1 MSLSAAFNIGRSA
14 LAAGQIG
21 LQVAGNN
28 MANAATAGYSR
39 QIARLSPLRSNNTA
53 NGLGIGAG
61 VQVSAIQRQV
71 DAAIEARLR
80 SATADNAFAQVQ
92 AGVYSQI
99 EDALGELGDDDLS
112 SQMSSFF
119 TAWSERANQT
129 QSDTS
134 VVQRGDQLAAFV
146 KRLRGDLSRQRGQ
159 VEDQLSAGV
168 ARANQLLE
176 TVADFNRQIS
186 EAEVGG
192 NTANSLRDQ
201 RDQAVLELSGL
212 MDVTVIDRGREGV
225 DVLAGSTPV
234 VLGAVSRG
242 VAVRRDTQG
251 GVTSVSVA
259 VAADG
264 TRLEVRSGQ
273 LGALLSQRSE
283 AVDATIARLDQITSQ
298 LMLGVNK
305 LHSTGANARGLRS
318 TQSQVT
324 MSTADRAL
332 ALNDAGNTAMSGLPF
347 EAVNGG
353 FLVHVRHDASGTVR
367 TVRVNVDLDGMD
379 AAGAAGTT
387 DDTSAEDILAAL
399 DAVPGLNATF
409 GGDGRLRVAAEDGYS
424 FNFAEDSSG
433 VLAVLGV
440 NAYFTGT
447 NASDIAVRS
456 DLLSDSAGLSAGRIV
471 NGTLVEN
478 GTALAMA
485 GLQSTGIEAL
495 SGVALPQAWRETMQ
509 RVGSDAAK
517 ANSRADA
524 ALIVEE
530 SLSAQR
536 AAVSGV
542 SLDEEAI
549 NLMEAQRQYEAAA
562 RLIAV
567 AQEMASTLLELV

>member
-28 MANAATAGYSR
+28 MANAATPGYSR
-39 QIARLSPLRSNNTA
+39 QIARLSPLRSNNA
-53 NGLGIGAG
+53 VSGLGIGAG

-92 AGVYSQI
+92 AGIYSQI

-168 ARANQLLE
+168 ARANQLLD

-251 GVTSVSVA
+251 GVTSVSMS

-264 TRLEVRSGQ
+264 TRLDVTSGQ
-273 LGALLSQRSE
+273 LGGLLSQRSE
-283 AVDATIARLDQITSQ
+283 AVDATIAKLDGITSQ
-298 LMLGVNK
+298 LILEVNK

-324 MSTADRAL
+324 MSAADRAL
-332 ALNDAGNTAMSGLPF
+332 ALNDPGNSAMNGLPF

-367 TVRVNVDLDGMD
+367 TVRVSVDLDGLD
-379 AAGAAGTT
+379 ASGAAGFG

-399 DAVPGLNATF
+399 DAVPGLNASF
-409 GGDGRLRVAAEDGYS
+409 GGDGRLRVAAAEGYS

-456 DLLSDSAGLSAGRIV
+456 DLLADSAGLSAGRIV

-485 GLQSTGIEAL
+485 GLQSMGLEAL
-495 SGVALPQAWRETMQ
+495 SGVSLPQAWRETMQ

-517 ANSRADA
+517 ASSRADA

-562 RLIAV
+562 RLITV

>member
-39 QIARLSPLRSNNTA
+39 QIARLSPLRSNNMVS
-53 NGLGIGAG
+53 GLGIGAG

-92 AGVYSQI
+92 AGVFSQI

-146 KRLRGDLSRQRGQ
+146 KRLRGDLSGQRGQ
-159 VEDQLSAGV
+159 VEAQLAAGV
-168 ARANQLLE
+168 ERANQLLE

-264 TRLEVRSGQ
+264 TRLDLTSGQ

-298 LMLGVNK
+298 LILEVNK

-332 ALNDAGNTAMSGLPF
+332 ALNDPGSTAMTGLPF

-353 FLVHVRHDASGTVR
+353 FLVHVRNDASGTVR
-367 TVRVNVDLDGMD
+367 TVRVNVDLDGLD
-379 AAGAAGTT
+379 ATGAPGFG

-409 GGDGRLRVAAEDGYS
+409 GGDGRLRVTSEDGYS

-433 VLAVLGV
+433 VLGVLGV
-440 NAYFTGT
+440 NSYFTGT
-447 NASDIAVRS
+447 DASDIAVRA

-485 GLQSTGIEAL
+485 GLQSAGIEAL

-549 NLMEAQRQYEAAA
+549 SLMEAQRQYEAAA
-562 RLIAV
+562 RLITV